1 MPFEVTWD
9 EEMLD
14 DIDTHEGLLQ
24 QLALG
29 VDGENTKGFAHV
41 LLDGMSSQDVA
52 QEVCEE
58 ILGKVVWDEEMPAE
72 LDMNNKILQLLASDG
87 GYPDDEQVV
96 DGSLGIMEFGLI
108 DADHVFVEEIDEDS
122 KTVCEEGMDDELT
135 LERNTPF
142 LMGFCMDHVN
152 EMPVNVDSHDGLSQ
166 QLASGREY
174 VSDEKMKPTI
184 ELDFGL
190 SPPISIQE
198 EMGIGSFVRVPE
210 QGLILKIGRHR
221 FGQGNGTII
230 VLEEMTTLLELYK
243 LKDFYLLVIVA
254 NKLVYMPRK
263 GIAKDMLEEPLRY
276 WTKSHADCLM
286 KSQTPMSYELC
297 HGK

>member
-1 MPFEVTWD
+1 M
-9 EEMLD
+9 
-14 DIDTHEGLLQ
+14 
-24 QLALG
+24 
-29 VDGENTKGFAHV
+29 
-41 LLDGMSSQDVA
+41 
-52 QEVCEE
+52 
-58 ILGKVVWDEEMPAE
+58 
-72 LDMNNKILQLLASDG
+72 
-87 GYPDDEQVV
+87 
-96 DGSLGIMEFGLI
+96 
-108 DADHVFVEEIDEDS
+108 
-122 KTVCEEGMDDELT
+122 
-135 LERNTPF
+135 
-142 LMGFCMDHVN
+142 
-152 EMPVNVDSHDGLSQ
+152 
-166 QLASGREY
+166 
-174 VSDEKMKPTI
+174 SDEKMKPTI

-276 WTKSHADCLM
+276 WTKSHANCLM

-297 HGK
+297 HGKQRTGQEPKEISLESYGAIDCMNLKISSIGCVFKESPPWRRSAYLMICLMARS